1 MVGNKVH
8 FARHVFTAVAVR
20 RTEVAKPHLVV
31 AHGDLD
37 AASFTLEP
45 VDVAHF
51 VQETLGD
58 PDRFNV
64 LVVLPGPATSVAAP
78 LI

>member
-1 MVGNKVH
+1 MVGNEVH
-8 FARHVFTAVAVR
+8 IARHVFTAVAVR

-37 AASFTLEP
+37 AASFALEP

-51 VQETLGD
+51 VQESLRR
-58 PDRFNV
+58 PDRFYV
-64 LVVLPGPATSVAAP
+64 LVVFEGPSARMATP
-78 LI
+78 LG